1 MKKIGII
8 ITNSSWNGGINYFQ
22 NLIYSNSILNNKL
35 KFVIISPDK
44 EIKKKFFS
52 NTVVYETK
60 LLKNFSVQWW
70 IRKMCNLFFFK
81 KKDIFLLQFLKNRNI
96 SLITH
101 NNLLHDLGSNNFT
114 KNISWIPDFQHI
126 YLKDFFS
133 NQEIKYRNKLFQNLI
148 KNSNATILSSYS
160 ALKNMKSNY
169 VINKKNF
176 VLNFVS
182 TLDKKFVL
190 EKNKKKE
197 IRKKFNLPL
206 NWFFLP
212 NQFWQHK
219 NHITVIKSLA
229 YLKKKNKEFFVVCS
243 GEKLDYR
250 NKNYFSKVLE
260 KIKTTDTKKNFIMLG
275 NISHND
281 VLELMR
287 YSIATINPSLF
298 EGWSTS
304 VEESKA
310 MGKKIILS
318 KIDTHLEQ
326 QKTYQHKKNFYFF
339 KPKDYKKLANHL
351 DNTFKKFNPVFEEKK
366 IKRNKIINKKRILLF
381 AQEYQ
386 KLISKI

>member
-197 IRKKFNLPL
+197 IRKKYNLPL

-229 YLKKKNKEFFVVCS
+229 YLKKK
-243 GEKLDYR
+243 
-250 NKNYFSKVLE
+250 
-260 KIKTTDTKKNFIMLG
+260 IKNFL
-275 NISHND
+275 
-281 VLELMR
+281 
-287 YSIATINPSLF
+287 
-298 EGWSTS
+298 
-304 VEESKA
+304 
-310 MGKKIILS
+310 
-318 KIDTHLEQ
+318 
-326 QKTYQHKKNFYFF
+326 
-339 KPKDYKKLANHL
+339 
-351 DNTFKKFNPVFEEKK
+351 
-366 IKRNKIINKKRILLF
+366 
-381 AQEYQ
+381 
-386 KLISKI
+386 

>member
-8 ITNSSWNGGINYFQ
+8 ITNSSWNGGINYYK
-22 NLIYSNSILNNKL
+22 NLIYSNSLLNNKL

-44 EIKKKFFS
+44 KIKKQFFA
-52 NTVVYETK
+52 NTIVYETK
-60 LLKNFSVQWW
+60 LLKNFSIQWW

-133 NQEIKYRNKLFQNLI
+133 NQEIKYRDKLFQNLI

-160 ALKNMKSNY
+160 SLRNMKSNY
-169 VINKKNF
+169 LVDKKSF

-182 TLDKKFVL
+182 TLDKTFIMK
-190 EKNKKKE
+190 KNKKNK
-197 IRKKFNLPL
+197 IRKKYNLPL

-219 NHITVIKSLA
+219 NHIIVIKSLA

-250 NKNYFSKVLE
+250 NKNYFTKVLDE
-260 KIKTTDTKKNFIMLG
+260 IEITNTKKNFLMLG
-275 NISHND
+275 NISHSD
-281 VLELMR
+281 VMELMR

-318 KIDTHLEQ
+318 EIDTHLEQ
-326 QKTYQHKKNFYFF
+326 QKNYQHKKNFYFF

-351 DNTFKKFNPVFEEKK
+351 NNTFKKFDPVFEEKK
-366 IKRNKIINKKRILLF
+366 IKKNKMLNKKRVLHF